1 MPLSIHSFPKAIIH
15 IDGDAFF
22 ASCESAV
29 NPSLRGKPL
38 ITGKERGIVA
48 ALSYEAKQRGVKRG
62 MIVSEAKKVCPEL
75 IVMPSD
81 YETYSLFSKRMF
93 AIVRRYTPDVEEYSI
108 DECFADLTG
117 LRRSLNMPYEK
128 MAENIKK
135 ELEGEL
141 GMTFSIGLGPN
152 KSLAKLGSKWKKPS
166 GLTII
171 PAYDAHTYLRQTPVG
186 RIWGIGKQTTAFLE
200 KFGVRS
206 AYDFAMK
213 PEAWVEAKLSK
224 PYREIWEELRGGF
237 VLPLSLEEKH
247 DYQSIS
253 KTKTFTP
260 PSTDP
265 SFIFSQLSKNIE
277 NACIKARR
285 HGLSAKRAF
294 YFLKTQEFRHHGIE
308 LTLTTPTAMP
318 NEIIRA
324 ARDTFLKVY
333 RPRVPYRSTGIVLMD
348 LATDAGVQPD
358 LFSSSVGLEKWEKV
372 YEAVDGIDEK
382 FGKHTVFLGS
392 TFTALKNKAHI
403 SERGDTPR
411 RENELFKGEKGR
423 QKLNIPM
430 LGNVS

>member
-48 ALSYEAKQRGVKRG
+48 SLSYEAKRRGVKRG
-62 MIVSEAKKVCPEL
+62 MIVSEARKVCPEV

-93 AIVRRYTPDVEEYSI
+93 AIVRRYTSAVEEYSI
-108 DECFADLTG
+108 DECFADITG
-117 LRRSLNMPYEK
+117 MRRPLRMSYEHI
-128 MAENIKK
+128 AARIKK
-135 ELEGEL
+135 ELEAEL
-141 GMTFSIGLGPN
+141 GMTFSIGLAPN

-171 PAYDAHTYLRQTPVG
+171 PGHAAHLFLKETPVG
-186 RIWGIGKQTTAFLE
+186 RLWGIGSQTTAYLNTL
-200 KFGVRS
+200 GVKT
-206 AYDFAMK
+206 AHELALK
-213 PEAWVEAKLSK
+213 PKWWVEGKLSK

-237 VLPLSLEEKH
+237 VLPLNLEEKH

-265 SFIFSQLSKNIE
+265 AFIFSQLSKNIE

-285 HGLSAKRAF
+285 HGLATKRIF

-308 LTLTTPTAMP
+308 LSLTAGTAFP
-318 NEIIRA
+318 NEIISA

-333 RPRVPYRSTGIVLMD
+333 RPRVPYRSTGVVLMD
-348 LATDAGVQPD
+348 LAADTGVQPD
-358 LFSSSVGLEKWEKV
+358 LFSSSTRLEKWEKV
-372 YEAVDGIDEK
+372 YEAVDAIDEK

-392 TFTALKNKAHI
+392 TFTALKNKAHLN
-403 SERGDTPR
+403 ERGDVPE
-411 RENELFKGEKGR
+411 REGNVFKGERGR
-423 QKLNIPM
+423 QRLNIPM